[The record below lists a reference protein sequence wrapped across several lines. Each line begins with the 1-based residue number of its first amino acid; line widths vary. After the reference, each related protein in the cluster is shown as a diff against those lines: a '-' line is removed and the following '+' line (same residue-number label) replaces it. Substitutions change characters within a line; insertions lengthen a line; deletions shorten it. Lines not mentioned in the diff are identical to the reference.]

1 MTTPERTFGDA
12 AIRSAL
18 RSFVLTKRDSKT
30 DVVIIEELGLC
41 RGRVRVDLAVV
52 DDLLHGFEIKSD
64 RDSLRRLARQVTYYS
79 KVLDKATI
87 VIGRRHME
95 KVLRVVPNWWGVLLY
110 LPSPKGLNFKVR
122 RRGRKN
128 PQRDPRSVVELLW
141 LDEAMAL
148 LEERDAARG
157 VRGKPRRFVWDRIC
171 DSIELDEIA
180 NIVRSIL
187 RERAATQAVAL
198 P

>member
-1 MTTPERTFGDA
+1 MPERTFGDP

-18 RSFVLTKRDSKT
+18 RSFVLTKRAYKVDT
-30 DVVIIEELGLC
+30 ILIEELGIC

-79 KVLDKATI
+79 RVLDKATI
-87 VIGRRHME
+87 VVGKSHLDE
-95 KVLRVVPNWWGVLLY
+95 ALKVVPIWWGVLLY
-110 LPSPKGLNFKVR
+110 QPSPKGLNFKMR

-128 PQRDPRSVVELLW
+128 PQRDPRSLVELLW
-141 LDEAMAL
+141 LDEAIAL
-148 LEERDAARG
+148 LEARDVARG
-157 VRGKPRRFVWDRIC
+157 VRGKPRRFVWDRVC
-171 DSIELDEIA
+171 EYIELDELA
-180 NIVRSIL
+180 DTVRAIL
-187 RERAATQAVAL
+187 KGRSMQQAPAL